1 MLKYFWL
8 LIILFGIFLKAD
20 AQSAEK
26 RKEKEILHKLVQ
38 EREDKFGD
46 YARAAA
52 ARSGFFG
59 NKTKNDL
66 RRQTETLVEII
77 KTDNRIIMQLNNF
90 LDFKTFE
97 RTEYTYT
104 QAQQDEKIKKLT
116 SLTDNLAKDLAQAN
130 RNNKNLRLRLRF
142 STLFNYLTGFGMVW
156 VGIWYWRK
164 RKQEKEEDEENF

>member
-1 MLKYFWL
+1 MMVKFF
-8 LIILFGIFLKAD
+8 LILIFFNGTFFIAD
-20 AQSAEK
+20 AQSANK
-26 RKEKEILHKLVQ
+26 RYEKEILHKLVQ
-38 EREDKFGD
+38 EREEKFGE

-97 RTEYTYT
+97 RTEHTYT
-104 QAQQDEKIKKLT
+104 QAEQDEKIKKLT
-116 SLTDNLAKDLAQAN
+116 ALTDNLAKDLGQAN
-130 RNNKNLRLRLRF
+130 RDNKNLRLRLRF
-142 STLFNYLTGFGMVW
+142 STLFNYLTGFGMLW

-164 RKQEKEEDEENF
+164 RKQAKEDD